1 MFVYY
6 IPATKFHF
14 HISKKKKKQEKK
26 NTQQSFNH
34 RTVTKSWEFLPQT
47 TTTTKTIWLL
57 CGFRGASRWFIRRLR
72 CGDAGGGI
80 RRSTAMNYSFMAEM
94 MGLRHSLPVPIEHHE
109 KKQMYLPFNVRVRFI
124 CVRAAVGDYL
134 PACNGSPPTPKPIT
148 VMWTTMNMVWCSVVP
163 VLGFGR
169 HSTVSACTRTIH
181 TPTVIL
187 PSIFAVS

>member
-94 MGLRHSLPVPIEHHE
+94 MGLRAIHCQCRSNITRKNKCICRSTSVSGSFVSGRPSATICRHAMDLPQRQNQSPLCGLQWIWCGVVWFRCWA
-109 KKQMYLPFNVRVRFI
+109 L
-124 CVRAAVGDYL
+124 AATRPCL
-134 PACNGSPPTPKPIT
+134 PALAPYTHQ
-148 VMWTTMNMVWCSVVP
+148 
-163 VLGFGR
+163 L
-169 HSTVSACTRTIH
+169 
-181 TPTVIL
+181 
-187 PSIFAVS
+187 